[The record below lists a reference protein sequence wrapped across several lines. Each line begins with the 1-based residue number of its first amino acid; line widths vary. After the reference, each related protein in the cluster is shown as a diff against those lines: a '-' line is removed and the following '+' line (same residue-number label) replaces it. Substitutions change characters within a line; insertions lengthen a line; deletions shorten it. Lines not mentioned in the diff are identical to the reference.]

1 MNAQNRNH
9 FVLSACAA
17 VLVEAYKKQ
26 IAEYQTVMP
35 LALSVSDDSP
45 ETFEG
50 LKANAAN
57 GVLSVTSKYSEHAIY
72 GRDGN
77 VTFRVFH
84 DYGHLLYNKEFTCSD
99 EVELA
104 NIQWLDLVQY
114 IPVEWRHVAKIVYFA
129 DTVEQSLFCEATG
142 DFPVDQKAF
151 VLNILGTQL
160 VLAFAA

>member
-1 MNAQNRNH
+1 MYAQSRNH

-26 IAEYQTVMP
+26 IAEYHTVMP
-35 LALSVSDDSP
+35 LALSVSDDAP
-45 ETFEG
+45 ETFEA

-57 GVLSVTSKYSEHAIY
+57 GVLSVTSKHSDHAIY

-84 DYGHLLYNKEFTCSD
+84 DYGHLLYNKEFVCAD

-104 NIQWLDLVQY
+104 NIQWLDLQKH
-114 IPVEWRHVAKIVYFA
+114 IPAEWLHVAKVVYFA

-142 DFPVDQKAF
+142 EFPVDQKAF
-151 VLNILGTQL
+151 VLNILNTQL